1 MRGLNGALNSAG
13 DSTGAVLGGLLASRL
28 LAETGDWR
36 SVFMLGA
43 IASAAMIPLAFLFLP
58 ESIESLIA
66 RRPAGALERVNRTME
81 RIDHPPIEALPPLP
95 ERAVK
100 PSIDRQSTRLN
111 PSHLCAT

>member
-1 MRGLNGALNSAG
+1 MVAEFSNDKRRGLNVALNIAG
-13 DSTGAVLGGLLASRL
+13 YSTGAILGGLLASRL

-66 RRPAGALERVNRTME
+66 RRPAGALERSEE
-81 RIDHPPIEALPPLP
+81 RRVGKEC
-95 ERAVK
+95 V
-100 PSIDRQSTRLN
+100 STFR
-111 PSHLCAT
+111 SRWSQ